1 MYISKEGHD
10 WESNARMMVWV
21 NKTKRESVYEC
32 VCVDAEGTNLGRNA
46 EKRIRRV

>member
-10 WESNARMMVWV
+10 GESNARMMVWV

-32 VCVDAEGTNLGRNA
+32 VCVRNA
-46 EKRIRRV
+46 EERIRRV